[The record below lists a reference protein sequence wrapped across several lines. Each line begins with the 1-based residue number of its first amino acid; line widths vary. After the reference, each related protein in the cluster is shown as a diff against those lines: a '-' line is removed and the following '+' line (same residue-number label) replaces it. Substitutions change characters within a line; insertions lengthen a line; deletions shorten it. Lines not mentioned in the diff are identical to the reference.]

1 MPGLTTWTG
10 GQIAGS
16 GTLLAAGGLELT
28 SSGFKDL
35 RGRTL
40 TSPATAHFGG
50 TGFLALAQGAVFSNT
65 GVFEA
70 LSDADVANFFGGSAT
85 FLNAGTLIKTGAGTT
100 TAFSGVTFNN
110 TGTVDVQS
118 GALSLAAG
126 GTSSGAFTIGGAA
139 TLEFAGGVSTL
150 TSPSSVTG
158 TGTLRFASG
167 TTNLLGTYLAT
178 GPLVLT
184 GGDASFDTLND
195 IQAASLILQAG
206 TGTFN
211 RALTTGSA
219 SISGGTL
226 SGTGDVT
233 VSGPTTWTGGQVAG
247 SGALLGAP

>member
-1 MPGLTTWTG
+1 QPERRRPDRSREHHRARVDDLGRETDRRVGDAACRRWVGAFGL
-10 GQIAGS
+10 
-16 GTLLAAGGLELT
+16 GLKHQR
-28 SSGFKDL
+28 S
-35 RGRTL
+35 RTL
-40 TSPATAHFGG
+40 TSAGTAHFSD
-50 TGFLALAQGAVFSNT
+50 TGFLSLAQGAVFNNT
-65 GVFEA
+65 GRFEA

-139 TLEFAGGVSTL
+139 TLEFAGGISTL
-150 TSPSSVTG
+150 TTASSVAG

-184 GGDASFDTLND
+184 GGDATFNTPNS
-195 IQAASLILQAG
+195 IQATSLTLQGG
-206 TGTFN
+206 TATFN
-211 RALTTGSA
+211 TPKRQARRLDA
-219 SISGGTL
+219 
-226 SGTGDVT
+226 V
-233 VSGPTTWTGGQVAG
+233 
-247 SGALLGAP
+247 